1 MRHSH
6 IFFDLDGTLID
17 SKPGIIRSVEHALN
31 FFDIHIP
38 SEKLVPFIGPP
49 LRDSF
54 AQVFPDAPAKVEL
67 AIQKY
72 REYYS
77 AKGIFECNLYS
88 GIRELLAA
96 LHAEG
101 RSICLA
107 TSKPEPFA
115 QRILTHF
122 GIDGLFDFV
131 AGAEL
136 HGARNSKTAVLRYA
150 CEHFKLK
157 DAAFCLMVGD
167 RKYDVR
173 GAHDLEMACAGVLYG
188 YGTREELTEAGAD
201 YICPGVAD
209 VRRLLS
215 EGISD

>member
-1 MRHSH
+1 MPHSH

-17 SKPGIIRSVEHALN
+17 SKPGIIHAVEHALN

-54 AQVFPDAPAKVEL
+54 ARFFPGNAAKVEQ

-77 AKGIFECNLYS
+77 AKGIFECDLYS
-88 GIRELLAA
+88 GIRELLADLRA
-96 LHAEG
+96 AG
-101 RSICLA
+101 RSVCLA

-115 QRILTHF
+115 RRILRHF
-122 GIDGLFDFV
+122 DIENLFNFV

-136 HGARNSKTAVLRYA
+136 HGTRNSKTEVLRYA
-150 CEHFKLK
+150 CEHVTHK
-157 DAAFCLMVGD
+157 DMARCLMVGD
-167 RKYDVR
+167 RKYDVQ
-173 GAHDLEMACAGVLYG
+173 GAHNLGMACAGVLYG
-188 YGTREELTEAGAD
+188 YGTREELAKARAQ

-209 VRRLLS
+209 VRRLLL